1 MKRKKRILL
10 FVLMIVFGS
19 VLAACGS
26 SPSTE
31 TPSMADKTEAVPEA
45 QLTEKTGNSESTE
58 FTEEQAKTVIPF
70 CTSSSDD
77 IGNSLH
83 IFSELCPD
91 AEIAEGLT
99 ANDLNDIEPWIQ
111 RLGLI
116 P

>member
-45 QLTEKTGNSESTE
+45 QLTEETGNSESTE
-58 FTEEQAKTVIPF
+58 FTEEQARRLSPSVPVPAMTLA
-70 CTSSSDD
+70 TAS
-77 IGNSLH
+77 
-83 IFSELCPD
+83 IFS
-91 AEIAEGLT
+91 
-99 ANDLNDIEPWIQ
+99 ANSV
-111 RLGLI
+111 RTRR
-116 P
+116 